1 MIVKAV
7 DDKSTPEYPHPFLSP
22 SWLNFCGASYTIFET
37 RTSVSALSRFSMR
50 GIQVLATPLWALDCG
65 LSCQISTEEYIALT
79 SNWIARSETLKIIDL
94 PPLPENSS
102 LTKASIKVNTPRSFK
117 IQWKHTRQILLDTP
131 LPNNRRKQVKRAERE
146 GITCHLSKDWSNVLS
161 LHHESRI
168 RKEIHS
174 DSFQLSTLLN
184 SVSTMKTSFAVEAVD
199 ADGKCIAAG
208 GFVIVNED
216 TCLYSFGG
224 QSRSK
229 ISGIASVAMLSFAM
243 EEARSH
249 GVTTLDFGGSADPGV
264 DRFYKEFG
272 AARVAR
278 ARLIYASW
286 WLRPFLR
293 FIRPDLG

>member
-1 MIVKAV
+1 MIVKEV
-7 DDKSTPEYPHPFLSP
+7 DDTSTPEYQHPFLSP

-37 RTSVSALSRFSMR
+37 ATSVSALSRFPMR
-50 GIQVLATPLWALDCG
+50 GIQVLATPPWALDCG
-65 LSCQISTEEYIALT
+65 LSSETPTKEYVALT
-79 SNWIARSETLKIIDL
+79 SNWSARSEALKIIDL

-102 LTKASIKVNTPRSFK
+102 LTKASLKVNTPRSFK

-131 LPNNRRKQVKRAERE
+131 LPNNRRKQVNRAKRE
-146 GITCHLSKDWSNVLS
+146 GITCHLSNDWSNVIS
-161 LHHESRI
+161 LHNESRI

-184 SVSTMKTSFAVEAVD
+184 SVSKMTSSFAIEALD
-199 ADGKCIAAG
+199 ANGKCIAAG
-208 GFVIVNED
+208 GFVYVNAA

-243 EEARSH
+243 EEARTH
-249 GVTTLDFGGSADPGV
+249 GVTTFDFGGSADPGV

-278 ARLIYASW
+278 ARLVYASW

-293 FIRPDLG
+293 FIRPDLT

>member
-1 MIVKAV
+1 MIVKTV
-7 DDKSTPEYPHPFLSP
+7 DDASTTEYSHPFLSP
-22 SWLNFCGASYTIFET
+22 SWLNFCGASYTVFET
-37 RTSVSALSRFSMR
+37 ETSVSALSRFPMR

-65 LSCQISTEEYIALT
+65 LSCQISTEDYIALT
-79 SNWIARSETLKIIDL
+79 SNWSDRSETLKIIDL
-94 PPLPENSS
+94 PPLPDHSI
-102 LTKASIKVNTPRSFK
+102 LTRASIKVNTPRSFK
-117 IQWKHTRQILLDTP
+117 IQWKHTRQVLLGTP
-131 LPNNRRKQVKRAERE
+131 LPSNRRKQVKRSERE
-146 GITCHLSKDWSNVLS
+146 GIKCHLTNDWSNVIS
-161 LHHESRI
+161 LHNESRI

-174 DSFQLSTLLN
+174 DSFQLSKLLS
-184 SVSTMKTSFAVEAVD
+184 SVSTMQSSFAVEAVD
-199 ADGKCIAAG
+199 ADGNCIAAG
-208 GFVIVNED
+208 GFVYVNET

-249 GVTTLDFGGSADPGV
+249 GVKTFDFGGSADPGV

-272 AARVAR
+272 ATRVAR

-293 FIRPDLG
+293 FIRPDLA